1 MSSVG
6 QQAKETFQK
15 LESIVMRNGNVASSI
30 ESLTDIAEKE
40 TLKTPTNKTGFS
52 HNPQGFSVSFYNGS
66 TIETVNSTPSNA
78 RSRRCTMAVLDE
90 CSFCSSELIVVVEA
104 FATQNTDFVTS
115 TNDDYSISTRPRR
128 CPTQLIYASSQ
139 DTTDKLFYKHYRNFA
154 KKMLAGDR
162 DYFVCDMSC
171 EVAIHTYM
179 NGEPYLPLLSED
191 KVQAALSADR
201 NKALRE
207 YFNVPTADLDTGAI
221 VRWGTIRRNETFYI
235 PQTRYDPNYKIA
247 LAFDPAR
254 TTDNSII
261 GAMRIYEDPEAGL
274 CGDII
279 NCVNL
284 VDIAT
289 KQKYKLDSNRQ
300 LEILRETLLQYNG
313 PNPDYEFIDS
323 LSIDQGAGGGGVST
337 YADNL
342 LNDWVDKA
350 GRKHRG
356 LIDNSA
362 PIYEGYNKRYPNAV
376 NKLRLINPKK
386 LRTQMVEE
394 FIELMEL
401 GVLRLPHEYGGS
413 EVLQLLKQDKNGE
426 EVFVPYELSQ
436 QEVQALA
443 QIDLMKAEITS
454 IQKTANAEGTS
465 VTYALSKERENKMH
479 DDRFYVAILLAH
491 RLYELRRGKIIET
504 HKKKASVTDSIQFK
518 KPKLLRR
525 R

>member
-261 GAMRIYEDPEAGL
+261 GALRIYEDPEAGL

-504 HKKKASVTDSIQFK
+504 HQKKVSVTDSIQFK